1 MYTRNYYAT
10 RQVNQVIQKLIR
22 MAEIIRLNDGREI
35 SYSVFG
41 VKNPEPER
49 TVIYFHGF
57 MSSRL
62 EASMLNDKAL
72 AMGIRVIAADRSGY
86 GDSTFDP
93 NRTPQNSVKD
103 IEELLE
109 ALLPPGEKVVFYGV
123 SGKHI

>member
-1 MYTRNYYAT
+1 
-10 RQVNQVIQKLIR
+10 
-22 MAEIIRLNDGREI
+22 
-35 SYSVFG
+35 
-41 VKNPEPER
+41 
-49 TVIYFHGF
+49 
-57 MSSRL
+57 
-62 EASMLNDKAL
+62 MLNDKAL